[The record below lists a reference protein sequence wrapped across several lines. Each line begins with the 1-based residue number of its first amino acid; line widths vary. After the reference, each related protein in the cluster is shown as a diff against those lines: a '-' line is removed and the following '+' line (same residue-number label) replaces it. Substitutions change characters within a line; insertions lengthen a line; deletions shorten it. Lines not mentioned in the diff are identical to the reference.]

1 MMLSR
6 LFGQHME
13 SICCL
18 SGVRSGK
25 RILLLLLLFFF
36 FQLEFFSSVFSPNYV
51 CSITWGELAT
61 KICSFKIHI

>member
-25 RILLLLLLFFF
+25 RILLLFFLFNF
-36 FQLEFFSSVFSPNYV
+36 FQLEFSVQFSVQIMCV
-51 CSITWGELAT
+51 A
-61 KICSFKIHI
+61 